1 MDELEISAKTVDDA
15 ITQALNKLNVDRSQI
30 NVEVINKGKQGILGF
45 GAEEAKIRVR
55 LIDKTVLPDT
65 EVAELAEKVL
75 RNLLISMHIPADVQ
89 IRHDQEESK
98 MVLDVVGD
106 NLGILIGRRGS
117 TLSSLQYIVNLI
129 VSRKLKTNARV
140 TIDVEKYRERR
151 FESLRSLAIRLADE
165 VKSTKRPISLEPM
178 PANERR
184 IVHMALREDS
194 DIVTQSVGQ
203 GEGRKVV
210 ISLKK

>member
-1 MDELEISAKTVDDA
+1 MDELEVSAKTVDDA
-15 ITQALNKLNVDRSQI
+15 ITQALNKLNVDRSKI
-30 NVEVINKGKQGILGF
+30 EIEVINKGKQGILGF

-55 LIDKTVLPDT
+55 LIEKTALSDT
-65 EVAELAEKVL
+65 ELAELAKEVL
-75 RNLLISMHIPADVQ
+75 RNLLISMHISADVQ

-98 MVLDVVGD
+98 IVLDVVGD

-140 TIDVEKYRERR
+140 MIDVEKYRERR

-194 DIVTQSVGQ
+194 GIMTQSVGQ